1 MVHILFPL
9 LRNAVMDSDLRSIQQ
24 ARTLVAEAAVAQD
37 AYHTF
42 DQVSVDRIV
51 SAMIKAGIARAESL
65 AEAACKE
72 TGFGRV
78 ESKTLK
84 NLFAT
89 RTLGERIKGMK
100 TCGVIRKTESDTVW
114 EIASPMGV
122 VAALVP
128 STNPTSTA
136 MYKAIIAAKAR
147 CAIVISPH
155 PRAVSCIKEAL
166 DVVAGA
172 AYEAGAPEGLFGC
185 MTEISLDG
193 TNALLEDPH
202 TDVILATGGAAM
214 VRSAYSKGKPA
225 YGVGPG
231 NVPVYVDRSADL
243 EKAAKDIV
251 YGAYFDH
258 GTLCSTERSIV
269 ADTPIK
275 KKLIDQLRRAGA
287 YILDDVQKD
296 LLSVYVVIG
305 GALNIDQVG
314 KSPSYIAEKAGFSV
328 PPETHALVAEVDVV
342 GKAEPLSMETLSPIL
357 TLYDTDGW
365 EAGCERCKDILAYGG
380 IGHTLGIHA
389 SSDRVIE
396 AFGLEK
402 PAMRIVVNSVCAL
415 GSVGYTT
422 RLFPAMTLGPGTMG
436 GSITSDN
443 ISPMDLINI
452 KRMAFET
459 HPIHPGKTPSR
470 YEEKQTRTSLSSPGT
485 VHGETL
491 RKKRP
496 PSDSS
501 WMDEIDSR
509 LRDRA
514 GSVRVKKRAGT
525 ISGKGAPPLAG
536 DAERSS
542 SPSKISENG
551 RTGQAGSV
559 GNKDADTPKQAVSET
574 VSVLSDVE
582 IEAIT
587 AKFRKK

>member
-342 GKAEPLSMETLSPIL
+342 GKAEPLSMETLSRHGRMGGGMRAVQGHPCL
-357 TLYDTDGW
+357 RWNWSYPWNSRFQRSGYRGVRTRKTGDAYRGEFGLRLRLGRLYHAAFPCDDTRSRDHGRIHY
-365 EAGCERCKDILAYGG
+365 ERQYIAYGS
-380 IGHTLGIHA
+380 HQH
-389 SSDRVIE
+389 
-396 AFGLEK
+396 
-402 PAMRIVVNSVCAL
+402 
-415 GSVGYTT
+415 
-422 RLFPAMTLGPGTMG
+422 
-436 GSITSDN
+436 
-443 ISPMDLINI
+443 
-452 KRMAFET
+452 
-459 HPIHPGKTPSR
+459 
-470 YEEKQTRTSLSSPGT
+470 
-485 VHGETL
+485 
-491 RKKRP
+491 
-496 PSDSS
+496 
-501 WMDEIDSR
+501 
-509 LRDRA
+509 
-514 GSVRVKKRAGT
+514 
-525 ISGKGAPPLAG
+525 
-536 DAERSS
+536 
-542 SPSKISENG
+542 
-551 RTGQAGSV
+551 
-559 GNKDADTPKQAVSET
+559 
-574 VSVLSDVE
+574 
-582 IEAIT
+582 
-587 AKFRKK
+587 